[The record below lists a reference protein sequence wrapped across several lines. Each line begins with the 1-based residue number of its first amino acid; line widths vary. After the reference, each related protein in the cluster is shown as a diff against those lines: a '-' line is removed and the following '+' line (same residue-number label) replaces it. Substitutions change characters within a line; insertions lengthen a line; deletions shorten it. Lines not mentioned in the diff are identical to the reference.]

1 MSEGKT
7 SGVFVRD
14 PQIMYIHS
22 AKMISENLRRVYI
35 CLDLLGILLNITIL
49 RVCCEQQN
57 GTYVTG

>member
-7 SGVFVRD
+7 SEVFVRD